1 MTLII
6 TLIKILMILLTII
19 IVIIIDGI
27 ITTISRT
34 ARIITGRMKMAVQT
48 MKTLIIKTIM
58 KMCVT
63 VR

>member
-1 MTLII
+1 
-6 TLIKILMILLTII
+6 MILLTII
-19 IVIIIDGI
+19 IVIIMDGI

-34 ARIITGRMKMAVQT
+34 ARIITGIMKMAVQT

-58 KMCVT
+58 KICVT